1 METNTRILITFLMIL
16 LVILS
21 FSLGYFVARSHAETR
36 FFNIQSKLA
45 KKRLDMMK
53 GTRGF
58 HNDIKIKKVEAR
70 ELPLDFLKFIEELEK
85 EEEEENKKNEK

>member
-21 FSLGYFVARSHAETR
+21 FSLGYFVARNHAETR

-45 KKRLDMMK
+45 KTRLDMMK
-53 GTRGF
+53 GARGF
-58 HNDIKIKKVEAR
+58 HNDVKIKKVEAR
-70 ELPLDFLKFIEELEK
+70 ELPPDFLKFIEELEK
-85 EEEEENKKNEK
+85 EEEEKKNDGK